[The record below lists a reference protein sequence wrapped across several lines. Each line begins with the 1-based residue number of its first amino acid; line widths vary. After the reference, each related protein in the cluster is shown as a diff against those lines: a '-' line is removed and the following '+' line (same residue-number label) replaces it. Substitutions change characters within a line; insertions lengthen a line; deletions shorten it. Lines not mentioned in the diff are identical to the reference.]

1 MLVRFLQR
9 GRAVALTLSGGVLA
23 AFAGPAIARA
33 TRDLLAEPFLASFL
47 ALVAGA
53 FLAALLAGAGSMVAA
68 GLVLLFW
75 LFRSS
80 SYAFYFLYA
89 ALFASMLYLA
99 GQPWLVRLRLRSDV
113 SYGVY
118 LWGFPVQQTLQY
130 LWPDQGLRFNQGVSL
145 LLALVLGY
153 ASWHLVEKH
162 GIALGQ
168 RAHAWWSHRRG
179 ARGR

>member
-1 MLVRFLQR
+1 MLL
-9 GRAVALTLSGGVLA
+9 VLLDPLVGNRLL
-23 AFAGPAIARA
+23 FTWRVPHAG
-33 TRDLLAEPFLASFL
+33 TDLLAPCFA
-47 ALVAGA
+47 VG
-53 FLAALLAGAGSMVAA
+53 ALLALYKEQVVVGLREAA

-130 LWPDQGLRFNQGVSL
+130 LWPEQGLRFNQVASL

>member
-1 MLVRFLQR
+1 M
-9 GRAVALTLSGGVLA
+9 
-23 AFAGPAIARA
+23 
-33 TRDLLAEPFLASFL
+33 
-47 ALVAGA
+47 
-53 FLAALLAGAGSMVAA
+53 AA

-130 LWPDQGLRFNQGVSL
+130 LWPDQGLRFNQSVSL